1 MTGTKGT
8 RSLFLIAGALTLLS
22 TLVYAQLPPAAE
34 VVPAGFRVTLERDL
48 GGTKVIEATKP
59 NENFPRAFLD
69 DGIKLQITWQ
79 NNPAAEMIVN
89 MLAQQPEEPA
99 GQVPGSSIREEPCGV
114 QPYRDG
120 VLRCRKVIMPYIG
133 SGHADPLV
141 TWRVVWMGKGQGG
154 LLNVSVENYFG
165 SKEAATALIDAVIP
179 KITKL
184 P

>member
-1 MTGTKGT
+1 MERRRNIT
-8 RSLFLIAGALTLLS
+8 LPLIASTLLTLS
-22 TLVYAQLPPAAE
+22 TALFAQLPPAAD
-34 VVPAGFRVTLERDL
+34 VVPAGFKVIGERDL
-48 GGTKVIEATKP
+48 GGTKLIEANKP
-59 NENFPRAFLD
+59 NENFPKAFLD
-69 DGIKLQITWQ
+69 DGIKLEITWQ
-79 NNPAAEMIVN
+79 NNPAADMIVN
-89 MLAQQPEEPA
+89 MMAQQPDEPA
-99 GQVPGSSIREEPCGV
+99 GQVQGSSIREEPCGV

-179 KITKL
+179 KITKID
-184 P
+184 